1 MIKVPR
7 AEKSQVILGAV
18 WINQMGVRALVR
30 VIPSLALEPTV
41 LIAETILM
49 IAVSLKVESVVL
61 VGHQSDS

>member
-7 AEKSQVILGAV
+7 AEKSQVILGTV

-41 LIAETILM
+41 LIAETFRM
-49 IAVSLKVESVVL
+49 IAVSLKVEAVVFVGLQSV
-61 VGHQSDS
+61 S